1 MWEQIE
7 EAKADEREI
16 MFKKPNLIFQGVTE
30 SPAEYIARV
39 EDDLQEVHEILSVC
53 DKSLE
58 GHLETVHGHTHTH
71 THTHTR
77 LQQSQGLNRQPSP
90 SAQLVCFSQHAHT
103 HTHPKRTNSN
113 KHQTQTLF
121 RAFKS
126 LVLI

>member
-71 THTHTR
+71 THTR

-113 KHQTQTLF
+113 KH
-121 RAFKS
+121 
-126 LVLI
+126 